1 MFFDM
6 VPGMFEQVAVLYSA
20 WANRFAGTA
29 AKAEV
34 NMLHCRAGQRQP
46 TILHSA
52 HQINPA
58 ARRVVFVARLE
69 VGWT

>member
-6 VPGMFEQVAVLYSA
+6 VPGVFEQVAVLYAA

-29 AKAEV
+29 AKAEINV
-34 NMLHCRAGQRQP
+34 SHRRASQRQP
-46 TILHSA
+46 AILHSA
-52 HQINPA
+52 HQINSA
-58 ARRVVFVARLE
+58 ARRIVFVARLE